1 MTSQTPTVAI
11 LGPGAVGGALAVLLA
26 RAGVEVIC
34 VARADTAAGI
44 RSEGLT
50 LRQGPD
56 SLSARPEAVEEL
68 RRPVDLLV
76 ITVKAPQLSDALERV
91 DGGGPFLPLL
101 NGLEH
106 VDTIRERLGE
116 PVIVGSVSR
125 FEAYRESPTSI
136 VQTTPGGVLTVSS
149 PDPVD
154 LLERSG
160 FDVRVE
166 SAERVI
172 LWEKVA
178 RLAPLAAVTAIAQ
191 RPVGELRSDAEWRE
205 TLAAAIEE
213 TCAVAGAD
221 GVEVTPVAQWA
232 IIDAMPDEL
241 TTSTARDVF
250 AGRRSELDAIT
261 GGVVRAGRRLG
272 VPTPVLERL
281 LMEAD
286 EACRQRSR

>member
-1 MTSQTPTVAI
+1 VTERTPTVGI

-26 RAGVEVIC
+26 RAGVQVIC
-34 VARADTAAGI
+34 VARADTAAAI

-50 LRQGPD
+50 LRQGPN
-56 SLSARPEAVEEL
+56 SWSARPEAVEEL
-68 RRPVDLLV
+68 RRPVDLLL
-76 ITVKAPQLSDALERV
+76 ITVKAPHLSNALERV
-91 DGGGPFLPLL
+91 DGGPALPLL

-106 VDTIRERLGE
+106 VGVIRRRLGG

-125 FEAYRESPTSI
+125 FEAYREAPTSI
-136 VQTTPGGVLTVSS
+136 VQTTPDPVLTVSS
-149 PDPVD
+149 KDPVE

-160 FDVRVE
+160 FAVRVE
-166 SAERVI
+166 PDERAI

-178 RLAPLAAVTAIAQ
+178 RLAPLAAATAIAQ
-191 RPVGELRSDAEWRE
+191 RPLGELRADAEWRE

-213 TCAVAGAD
+213 ACAVAGAD
-221 GVEVTPVAQWA
+221 GVEVTAGAQWA
-232 IIDAMPDEL
+232 IIDAMPAEL
-241 TTSTARDVF
+241 TTSTARDVS

-272 VPTPVLERL
+272 VPTPMLERL

>member
-1 MTSQTPTVAI
+1 MTERTPTVGI
-11 LGPGAVGGALAVLLA
+11 LGPGAIGGALAVLLA
-26 RAGVEVIC
+26 RAGVEVVC
-34 VARADTAAGI
+34 VARPDTAAAI

-50 LRQGPD
+50 LRRGSE
-56 SLSARPEAVEEL
+56 SLSARLEAVEEL
-68 RRPVDLLV
+68 RRPVDLLL
-76 ITVKAPQLSDALERV
+76 ITVKAPHLSDALERV
-91 DGGGPFLPLL
+91 DSGVVALPLL

-106 VDTIRERLGE
+106 VGVIRRRLGQA
-116 PVIVGSVSR
+116 VMVGSVSR

-136 VQTTPGGVLTVSS
+136 VQTKQGAVLTVSS
-149 PDPVD
+149 ADPVE

-166 SAERVI
+166 PDERAI

-178 RLAPLAAVTAIAQ
+178 RLAPLAAVTAITQ
-191 RPVGELRSDAEWRE
+191 QPVGELRADSEWRQ
-205 TLAAAIEE
+205 TLVAAIEE
-213 TCAVAGAD
+213 ACAVAGAD
-221 GVEVTPVAQWA
+221 GVEVAPGAQWA

-241 TTSTARDVF
+241 TTSTARDVS

-261 GGVVRAGRRLG
+261 GGVVRVGRRLG
-272 VPTPVLERL
+272 VPTPVLDRL